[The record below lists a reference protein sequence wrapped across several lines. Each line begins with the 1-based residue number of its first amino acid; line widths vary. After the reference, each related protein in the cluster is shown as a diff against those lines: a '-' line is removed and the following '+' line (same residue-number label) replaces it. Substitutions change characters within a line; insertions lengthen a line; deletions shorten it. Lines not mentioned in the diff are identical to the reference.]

1 MFCFTRIVLRQ
12 RERENA
18 GSEGPVFLSLCL
30 LTGKKRARESVCRKK
45 KESAVKVEKKNKI
58 RIRVASDFHLF
69 FNRSPTLQR

>member
-58 RIRVASDFHLF
+58 RIRGASDFHLF